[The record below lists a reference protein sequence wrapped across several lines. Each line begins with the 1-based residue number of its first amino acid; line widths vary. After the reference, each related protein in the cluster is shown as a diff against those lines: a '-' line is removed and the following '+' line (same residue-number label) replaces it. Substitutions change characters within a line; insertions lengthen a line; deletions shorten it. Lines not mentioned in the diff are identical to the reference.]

1 MKFPVILPWRSHVTA
16 LIIKYF
22 HEKIRHHGRGMTMNE
37 IRANGCWIVRGMSAV
52 GSYIWR
58 RIVCRKL
65 CSEVAEQRMADL
77 PEDRLELGPPL
88 MKCVVDYFGP
98 FTIKWGRK
106 RWRDKEFFL
115 RVWLQEPF
123 IWRPFPHLKQMPL
136 LMHCNSSYAAGDLS
150 VNYEATKEWTL

>member
-1 MKFPVILPWRSHVTA
+1 
-16 LIIKYF
+16 
-22 HEKIRHHGRGMTMNE
+22 MNE
-37 IRANGCWIVRGMSAV
+37 IRANGYWIVRGMSAV

-106 RWRDKEFFL
+106 R
-115 RVWLQEPF
+115 
-123 IWRPFPHLKQMPL
+123 
-136 LMHCNSSYAAGDLS
+136 
-150 VNYEATKEWTL
+150 